1 MILSNMHGSG
11 TIVNFK
17 KDILAKLKTL
27 DIEALNKQ
35 YLSHPEYGLINI
47 PDFLP
52 YHVVTTCSGEL
63 ERLPVEK
70 MKHFTRKGSC
80 MYECNDL
87 TITPFQDQLV
97 HAMHSAEVIRWLE
110 KLTGVQKLIPDP
122 HLVGAGYM
130 KSYRGD
136 TLQVHTDFN
145 WVEEVALNRAV
156 SIIIY
161 FNRGWL
167 EDWGGSLNF
176 YDTKNQKIHS
186 SIKPDSGNMLV
197 WTYKNLVYH
206 GYPDPIDCP
215 ENECRRGIRLFYLTS
230 DAKTD
235 PKNPPHRSL
244 YWFDK
249 KKKIPY
255 DRKSEK

>member
-1 MILSNMHGSG
+1 MHGSG
-11 TIVNFK
+11 IIVNFK
-17 KDILAKLKTL
+17 SEILSRLKTF
-27 DIEALNKQ
+27 DIDTLKKEYA
-35 YLSHPEYGLINI
+35 SHPEYGLINI
-47 PDFLP
+47 QDFLP
-52 YHVVTTCSGEL
+52 YGVVTSCSGEL
-63 ERLPVEK
+63 YNLPIDK

-87 TITPFQDQLV
+87 SITPWQDKLV
-97 HAMHSAEVIRWLE
+97 HAMHSSEMIRWLE
-110 KLTGVQKLIPDP
+110 KLTGVKKLIPDP

-136 TLQVHTDFN
+136 TLQIHTDFN

-156 SIIIY
+156 SVIIY
-161 FNRGWL
+161 FNRSWKK
-167 EDWGGSLNF
+167 EWGGSLNF
-176 YDTKNQKIHS
+176 YDTKREKIYS

-197 WTYKNLVYH
+197 WTYKNLIYH

-215 ENECRRGIRLFYLTS
+215 ADECRRGIRLFYLTS

-249 KKKIPY
+249 EKGLPY
-255 DRKSEK
+255 DKQSEK

>member
-1 MILSNMHGSG
+1 MHGSG
-11 TIVNFK
+11 IIVDFK
-17 KDILAKLKTL
+17 TDILKRLKTF
-27 DIEALNKQ
+27 DIEKLRKE
-35 YLSHPEYGLINI
+35 YDSHPEYGLINI
-47 PDFLP
+47 PEFLP
-52 YHVVTTCSGEL
+52 YHVVTACSGEL
-63 ERLPVEK
+63 KNLPIDK

-87 TITPFQDQLV
+87 TITPFQDKLV
-97 HAMHSAEVIRWLE
+97 HALSSTQFIYWLE
-110 KLTGVQKLIPDP
+110 ALTGVQKLIPDP

-130 KSYRGD
+130 KSFNGD

-161 FNRGWL
+161 LNRDWQ
-167 EDWGGSLNF
+167 EEWGGSLNF
-176 YDTKNQKIHS
+176 YDTKRKNIYS
-186 SIKPDSGNMLV
+186 SIAPADGNMLI

-206 GYPDPIDCP
+206 GYPDPLECP
-215 ENECRRGIRLFYLTS
+215 DNECRRGIRLFYLTS
-230 DAKTD
+230 DAQTD

-249 KKKIPY
+249 EKGIPY
-255 DRKSEK
+255 DERNEK